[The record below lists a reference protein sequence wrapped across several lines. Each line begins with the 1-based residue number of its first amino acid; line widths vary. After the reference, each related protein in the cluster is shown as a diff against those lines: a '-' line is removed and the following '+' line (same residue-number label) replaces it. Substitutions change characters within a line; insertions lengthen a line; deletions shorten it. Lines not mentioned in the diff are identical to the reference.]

1 MNLCPSCGAENRP
14 TARFCHRCG
23 HALPLVA
30 EMPVATVLPT
40 SASIDILTPAPPI
53 APEVDAEN
61 VDETERANAG
71 DAGDS
76 PRLMAP
82 ALLDALDPP
91 AGEVFHAEVAASVA
105 PSIPVVAT
113 DGVDVPSPD
122 ADAPTMDIE
131 TVDVSAPLVAELSL
145 GVGAIFAGRFVV
157 QEVIVQ
163 EDGRMRY
170 AVEDRGVCPT
180 CHALIQPSDEEPYCF
195 ECGAYLMAPDLP
207 RPQRLLIAAVDGDAD
222 AGELITA
229 DGQMLILLPEAALST
244 VEASASTPANPFPRG
259 VQLLAGQR
267 SDVGL
272 ARADRPDEDSVFTL
286 TLSAIYESQATPTL
300 GLYFVADG
308 MGGHG
313 DGEIA
318 SRLVAETVGG
328 ALLQSLVAPAL
339 QGKPLSAETVEA
351 LLDSAVQLGNRLVR
365 QEANTRGND
374 MGSTLTLAFI
384 HDHHAFVA
392 NVGDSRTYLWRG
404 GVLKQITED
413 HSAVFQL
420 FRVGTISEE
429 EIYTHPRRN
438 EITRNMGFRL
448 TVQPDFYQLDLLPGD
463 TLLLCCDGLWEM
475 LHNDGIADVF
485 LTSYG
490 DPQQICDELIRRA
503 NLAGGDDNISAIVVR
518 AQA

>member
-1 MNLCPSCGAENRP
+1 MNFCPSCGAENRP
-14 TARFCHRCG
+14 TARFCHQCG
-23 HALPLVA
+23 HALTLVV
-30 EMPVATVLPT
+30 E
-40 SASIDILTPAPPI
+40 TPAPAI
-53 APEVDAEN
+53 APEVDAEH
-61 VDETERANAG
+61 VDDTERVNAG
-71 DAGDS
+71 DVGDS
-76 PRLMAP
+76 AMQVAP
-82 ALLDALDPP
+82 AFLDEPDPP
-91 AGEVFHAEVAASVA
+91 AGEIFREEVAASIA
-105 PSIPVVAT
+105 SSNPVVST
-113 DGVDVPSPD
+113 DGADVLPPD
-122 ADAPTMDIE
+122 ADVSTMDIE
-131 TVDVSAPLVAELSL
+131 TMRAGAPHAAELHVE
-145 GVGAIFAGRFVV
+145 VGAILAGRFVV
-157 QEVIVQ
+157 QDVIVQ
-163 EDGRMRY
+163 EDRRVRY

-207 RPQRLLIAAVDGDAD
+207 RPQRLLMVAADGDAD
-222 AGELITA
+222 AGDRITA
-229 DGQMLILLPEAALST
+229 DGQMLILLPEAASPATEAGAAT
-244 VEASASTPANPFPRG
+244 VVNPFPRG

-272 ARADRPDEDSVFTL
+272 ARADRPDEDSVFAL
-286 TLSAIYESQATPTL
+286 TLSAIYESQAAPTL

-318 SRLVAETVGG
+318 SRLVTETVGS

-339 QGKPLSAETVEA
+339 QGKTSSAETVEA

-365 QEANTRGND
+365 QEATARGND

-384 HDHHAFVA
+384 HDHRAFVA

-404 GVLKQITED
+404 GVLQQITED
-413 HSAVFQL
+413 HSAIFQL

>member
-1 MNLCPSCGAENRP
+1 MNFCPSCGAENRP
-14 TARFCHRCG
+14 TARFCHQCG
-23 HALPLVA
+23 HALT
-30 EMPVATVLPT
+30 PVVETPAAAVLPT
-40 SASIDILTPAPPI
+40 VA
-53 APEVDAEN
+53 APEVMTPASSVAPEVVDGH
-61 VDETERANAG
+61 VDETERVNAG
-71 DAGDS
+71 DAGDAA
-76 PRLMAP
+76 PLTAP
-82 ALLDALDPP
+82 AFLDEPEPP

-105 PSIPVVAT
+105 PPIPVISTA
-113 DGVDVPSPD
+113 GADVPSPD

-131 TVDVSAPLVAELSL
+131 TVTTSAPLVVELRLSI
-145 GVGAIFAGRFVV
+145 GAIFAGRFVV

-163 EDGRMRY
+163 EDGRVRY

-207 RPQRLLIAAVDGDAD
+207 RPQRLLMAAADGDAD

-244 VEASASTPANPFPRG
+244 VETSASTPANPFPRG

-272 ARADRPDEDSVFTL
+272 ARADRPDEDSVFAL

-404 GVLKQITED
+404 GVLQQITED

-420 FRVGTISEE
+420 FRVGAITED

-438 EITRNMGFRL
+438 EITRNMGFRA
-448 TVQPDFYQLDLLPGD
+448 TVQADYFHTDLLPGD

-503 NLAGGDDNISAIVVR
+503 NQAGGDDNISAVVVR
-518 AQA
+518 VQA

>member
-1 MNLCPSCGAENRP
+1 MEEMTPMNFCPSCGAENRP
-14 TARFCHRCG
+14 TARFCHQCG
-23 HALPLVA
+23 HAL
-30 EMPVATVLPT
+30 
-40 SASIDILTPAPPI
+40 TPAVETPASPI
-53 APEVDAEN
+53 APEVVAEHR
-61 VDETERANAG
+61 DETERVNAG

-76 PRLMAP
+76 APLMTP
-82 ALLDALDPP
+82 VFLDEPDPP
-91 AGEVFHAEVAASVA
+91 AGEVFREELAASVA
-105 PSIPVVAT
+105 PSIPAIST
-113 DGVDVPSPD
+113 DGADVSPPD
-122 ADAPTMDIE
+122 ADVSAIDIE
-131 TVDVSAPLVAELSL
+131 TVSTDAPLVVQARLE
-145 GVGAIFAGRFVV
+145 VGAILAGRFTVQHIVV
-157 QEVIVQ
+157 QD
-163 EDGRMRY
+163 DGSVCY

-207 RPQRLLIAAVDGDAD
+207 RPQRLLMVAADGDAD
-222 AGELITA
+222 AGDRITA
-229 DGQMLILLPEAALST
+229 DGQMLILLPEAAS
-244 VEASASTPANPFPRG
+244 PAMAAGAATAVNPFPRG

-267 SDVGL
+267 SDAGL
-272 ARADRPDEDSVFTL
+272 ARADRPDEDSVFAL
-286 TLSAIYESQATPTL
+286 TLSAIYESQAAPTL

-318 SRLVAETVGG
+318 SRRVAETVGS
-328 ALLQSLVAPAL
+328 ALLQSLVAPVL
-339 QGKPLSAETVEA
+339 QGKTLSVGTVEA
-351 LLDSAVQLGNRLVR
+351 LLDSAVQLANRLVR
-365 QEANTRGND
+365 QDATTRGND

-384 HDHHAFVA
+384 LDHHVFVA

-404 GVLKQITED
+404 GVLQQITED

-448 TVQPDFYQLDLLPGD
+448 TVQPDFYQRDLLPGD